1 MSNPV
6 LFKDLGKR
14 VNDLLTKEYP
24 TSEKKVEWKGTSV
37 NNVTVDTNFVQK
49 ANGSVVGTIT
59 PSYKY
64 KPYGLNLLAEVNTG
78 RDVKLEAT
86 VENQLADGLKL
97 IATAESKG
105 NDSYATFSTEYK
117 HPSATFTSY
126 VDFGK
131 NAGTTVKAT
140 SVFGAQGFF
149 LGVSGEYFLE
159 NPEASKKD
167 DKKNALK
174 NFQTTVAYA
183 TKEFDASVFG
193 RLIADKDKN
202 ELGATYFH
210 NVNSDLSI
218 GTEVVFDTANANVKP
233 KLTLGSQYKLN
244 DDTVVKG
251 KFDTEGVLGFS
262 YAQKFSKNSKLTI
275 GANVNT
281 NKLNEK
287 DSTTFGFTLTLS

>member
-24 TSEKKVEWKGTSV
+24 TSEKKVEWKGTTV

-64 KPYGLNLLAEVNTG
+64 KPYGLNLLAEVNTA
-78 RDVKLEAT
+78 RDLKVEAT
-86 VENQLADGLKL
+86 VENQLVDGLKL

-105 NDSYATFSTEYK
+105 ADTYATFSTEYK
-117 HPSATFTSY
+117 HPLATTTTY

-131 NAGTTVKAT
+131 NAGTTIKGT
-140 SVFGAQGFF
+140 SVFGSQGFF
-149 LGVSGEYFLE
+149 LGLSGEYFLE
-159 NPEASKKD
+159 NPEATKKD
-167 DKKNALK
+167 NKSALK

-202 ELGATYFH
+202 ELGFTYFH
-210 NVNSDLSI
+210 NVNTDLSI
-218 GTEVVFDTANANVKP
+218 GTEVVFDTANSNVKP
-233 KLTLGSQYKLN
+233 KLTLGSQYKLH
-244 DDTVVKG
+244 DDTVVKA

-262 YAQKFSKNSKLTI
+262 YAQKFNKSSKLLI
-275 GANVNT
+275 GASVNT

-287 DSTTFGFTLTLS
+287 DSTSFGFTVTLS

>member
-14 VNDLLTKEYP
+14 ANDLLTKEFP
-24 TSEKKVEWKGTSV
+24 TNEKKVEWKGTSI

-49 ANGSVVGTIT
+49 ADGSVVGTIT

-64 KPYGLNLLAEVNTG
+64 KPYGLTLLAEVNTN
-78 RDVKLEAT
+78 RDVKLEST
-86 VENQLADGLKL
+86 VENKLADGLKVV
-97 IATAESKG
+97 ATAESKG
-105 NDSYATFSTEYK
+105 VLSYGTFTAEYK
-117 HPSATFTSY
+117 HPSATFTAFA
-126 VDFGK
+126 DFGK
-131 NAGTTVKAT
+131 PKGSTVRAT
-140 SVFGAQGFF
+140 SVFGANNFS
-149 LGVSGEYFLE
+149 LGLSGEYFVG
-159 NPEASKKD
+159 NTDASE
-167 DKKNALK
+167 LK

-210 NVNSDLSI
+210 NVNERLSV
-218 GTEVVFDTANANVKP
+218 GTEVVFDTANSEVKP
-233 KLTLGSQYKLN
+233 KLTLGSQYKLH

-251 KFDTEGVLGFS
+251 KFDTNGILGFS
-262 YAQKFSKNSKLTI
+262 VAQKFNKNSKLLV
-275 GANVNT
+275 GANINT